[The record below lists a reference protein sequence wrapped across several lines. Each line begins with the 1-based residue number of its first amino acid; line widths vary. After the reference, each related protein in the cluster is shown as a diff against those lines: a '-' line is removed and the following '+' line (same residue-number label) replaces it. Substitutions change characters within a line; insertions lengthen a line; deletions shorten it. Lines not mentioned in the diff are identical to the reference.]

1 MADVSRLQ
9 ILKKLVVWYLPQAGL
24 FALGAYLAAQQKPGF
39 MLLAGMVLAG
49 MYTAAVLV
57 IRDAPS
63 NWRGLSTP
71 WRRALI
77 ALLLGFAAVPVWVG
91 YRSDKPLGESLF
103 AMLIILLITLP
114 LFGLIW
120 LLVLAFTND
129 LTARRR
135 RRPISDDI
143 EQNGDGLRLTGAR
156 RSLGEPAE
164 QRKRIGVRD

>member
-1 MADVSRLQ
+1 MADVNRLQ
-9 ILKKLVVWYLPQAGL
+9 ILKKLFVWYLPQAAL
-24 FALGAYLAAQQKPGF
+24 FALGAYLAAEKPGF
-39 MLLAGMVLAG
+39 MLLAGMLLAG

-77 ALLLGFAAVPVWVG
+77 ALIVGFAAVPFWVG

-103 AMLIILLITLP
+103 ATLIISLITLP
-114 LFGLIW
+114 FFGLIW

-135 RRPISDDI
+135 HRRARHDDPP
-143 EQNGDGLRLTGAR
+143 GSDGLRVTGAR